1 MTPSSEPGQTFAL
14 RFPQLGREIHVR
26 PGETLLESARRGGVR
41 IVGACGGRGVCG
53 SCIVQLRSGR
63 LEPALGRSACH
74 GHGEAPGRRGLRACL
89 VRPVGDCE
97 IEIAPRSL
105 APIVRAEVG
114 GADAD
119 IGAIDPAVVRRIV
132 QIPAPSLQSPTA
144 DADRLLAVLPDGAGL
159 SLDLPAAE
167 ALPAAARAEGGAM
180 SVVLRGREIIA
191 CGAARARTLGLAI
204 DLGTT
209 NAAGFLIDLETGN
222 RLATL
227 GIENPQ
233 AAWGGDLVSRI
244 YHATRDRDAAEEL
257 QRAAV
262 TGVNALAQDLCG
274 AVGASPDDI
283 VDVAVCGNT
292 AMQHL
297 FAGLPVAQLGR
308 VPFVGAVRDAAE
320 LRARDLG
327 VAVNSGASVHLTAC
341 VGGYVGGDHVA
352 ALLACEARW
361 LQAGPCIVMDIGT
374 NTEISVIHEGR
385 IHSASCPSGP
395 ALEGGH
401 ISSGMRAASGAIEH
415 VRLGESGFELDVI
428 DDEEPVGLCG
438 SGVLDALTALY
449 GAGVLD
455 RRGRIGLGHPAVQGP
470 DPQRSVVLAPGVAL
484 TQNDVRAVQ
493 LAKAAIR
500 SGTELL
506 LQRAGLE
513 SSEIRRFIIA
523 GAFGAYIDIASA
535 VEIGLLP
542 DLPRS
547 RFEQVGNAAGVGI
560 RRLLVSERA
569 RAEARALARRCEYV
583 ELSTLPAF
591 HKTFLGHIGFPARRS
606 AE

>member
-1 MTPSSEPGQTFAL
+1 MQSSSEPGQTFAL
-14 RFPQLGREIHVR
+14 SFPQLGREIRVR
-26 PGETLLESARRGGVR
+26 PGETLLESARRGGLR

-53 SCIVQLRSGR
+53 SCIVQLKSGR

-74 GHGEAPGRRGLRACL
+74 GHGEAPGKRGLRACL

-114 GADAD
+114 GADVDA
-119 IGAIDPAVVRRIV
+119 GAIDPAVVRRGV
-132 QIPAPSLQSPTA
+132 QIPAPSLRSPTA
-144 DADRLLAVLPDGAGL
+144 DADRLLAELPDGADL
-159 SLDLPAAE
+159 SLDFPAAQ
-167 ALPAAARAEGGAM
+167 ALPAIARAEGGAM
-180 SVVLRGREIIA
+180 SVVLRGRQIIA
-191 CGAARARTLGLAI
+191 CGPAGARTLGLAV

-209 NAAGFLIDLETGN
+209 NAAGFLIDLETGD

-233 AAWGGDLVSRI
+233 VAWGGDLVSRI
-244 YHATRDRDAAEEL
+244 YHATRDEDGAGEL

-262 TGVNALAQDLCG
+262 TGVNALAQDLCS
-274 AVGASPDDI
+274 AIGASSDDI
-283 VDVAVCGNT
+283 VDVALCGNT

-320 LRARDLG
+320 VRARDLG
-327 VAVNSGASVHLTAC
+327 VAVNPGASVHLTAC

-352 ALLACEARW
+352 ALLASEARW
-361 LQAGPCIVMDIGT
+361 RGAGPCVVMDIGT
-374 NTEISVIHEGR
+374 NTEISVMNEGR
-385 IHSASCPSGP
+385 VHSASCPSGP

-401 ISSGMRAASGAIEH
+401 ISAGMRAASGAIEH
-415 VRLGESGFELDVI
+415 VRLVEGGFALDVI

-438 SGVLDALTALY
+438 SGVLDALAVLY
-449 GAGVLD
+449 RAGVLD
-455 RRGRIGLGHPAVQGP
+455 RRGRIGLGHPSVQGP
-470 DPQRSVVLAPGVAL
+470 DQRRCVALAPGVAL

-513 SSEIRRFIIA
+513 ASAIERFIIA

-542 DLPRS
+542 DLPPA
-547 RFEQVGNAAGVGI
+547 RFEQIGNAAGAGI
-560 RRLLVSERA
+560 RRLLVSEHA

-583 ELSTLPAF
+583 ELSTLAAF
-591 HKTFLGHIGFPARRS
+591 HKTFLAHIGFPAPRS
-606 AE
+606 AT